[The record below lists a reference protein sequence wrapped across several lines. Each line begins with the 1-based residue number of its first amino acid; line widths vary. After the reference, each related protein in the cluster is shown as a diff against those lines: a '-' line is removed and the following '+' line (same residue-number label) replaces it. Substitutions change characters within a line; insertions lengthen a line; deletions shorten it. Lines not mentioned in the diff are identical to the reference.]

1 MFDNIG
7 AKIKMLAKVLCW
19 IGIVASVISG
29 IAIMAGTGSNGVLPG
44 LLTIVLGTLFSW
56 IGSFVLYGFGE
67 MVENSDIRT
76 DIAVKADMKNNQ

>member
-1 MFDNIG
+1 MFVNIG

-19 IGIVASVISG
+19 IGIVASVIGG
-29 IAIMAGTGSNGVLPG
+29 IAIMAGTGSSGVLPG

-76 DIAVKADMKNNQ
+76 DIAIKADMKNNQ